1 MLCSRKGISRSS
13 CGCKLSARVAKVLM
27 ERTLTNSISPSI
39 FTSLFM
45 PHPGQPEET
54 GEKALK
60 MKRGPNPAGFS
71 GRGTQ
76 NGWKRSSPGLPCALT
91 QVSDPG
97 GIAGCAAGG
106 VWASTPLHSQP
117 LQREQQIVTR
127 AKLCPQQARARPPSP
142 ATVSPLMSLQVAPR
156 EKPVYEAHLERLWPG
171 PCSCT
176 PGAGWGSL

>member
-27 ERTLTNSISPSI
+27 ERALTNSISPSI

-60 MKRGPNPAGFS
+60 TKRGLNPVGFS

-106 VWASTPLHSQP
+106 VWASTPLPAPPKGTADRRQSQALPAAGTGQTP
-117 LQREQQIVTR
+117 LSRHCFPFDVTAGGTARE
-127 AKLCPQQARARPPSP
+127 
-142 ATVSPLMSLQVAPR
+142 
-156 EKPVYEAHLERLWPG
+156 
-171 PCSCT
+171 
-176 PGAGWGSL
+176 AGL